1 MKDNVIMS
9 KMDWVKFFTREE
21 LVAGLEISSDYLR
34 LALLSQGKDKKS
46 SVTALAEEPL
56 KEGVLSDGL
65 IKNKEEFVMAVKRLL
80 VKSKTKIRYVIV
92 SIPENNVFSKV
103 FAFPKSIRDEKL
115 KETMELSIGFQL
127 PIKLGDVYLDWEK
140 IEGEGK
146 NEVLL
151 GAIPKS
157 VINEYVAALTP
168 TSLKIVAVEFHLL
181 SIARVMPKNDKP
193 AMVLLDKP
201 ERMTVG
207 VIKNNIL
214 RFIHTISYET
224 VPKGKLNAELKRIIN
239 FYEGEYEELYKI
251 VALKKETAETIGKI
265 NDLQVEA
272 IDIVSPFAEQNEI
285 KANAGKW
292 LVAAGAA
299 VRGALPRK
307 EDTLISLMP
316 VGTEEAYEY
325 QKAITFSNLI
335 ADMTTVASVIFL
347 AVFLVA
353 WFMMLSIQ
361 QSLSNQYAL
370 FSSLPIPTETAE
382 LEIRARHLKYLVSK
396 TDEIVKSTPMW
407 SSTITEI
414 RAMTVPGI
422 ILSNLVVNLP
432 ETPITLQGTAKDRDA
447 INLLKRTFEVS
458 SSFAGVNVP
467 LTSLEKKIEIP
478 FSISFQ
484 LKDSQSVYLK

>member
-1 MKDNVIMS
+1 
-9 KMDWVKFFTREE
+9 MDWVKFFTREE

-207 VIKNNIL
+207 VIKNNI
-214 RFIHTISYET
+214 
-224 VPKGKLNAELKRIIN
+224 
-239 FYEGEYEELYKI
+239 
-251 VALKKETAETIGKI
+251 
-265 NDLQVEA
+265 
-272 IDIVSPFAEQNEI
+272 
-285 KANAGKW
+285 
-292 LVAAGAA
+292 
-299 VRGALPRK
+299 
-307 EDTLISLMP
+307 
-316 VGTEEAYEY
+316 
-325 QKAITFSNLI
+325 
-335 ADMTTVASVIFL
+335 
-347 AVFLVA
+347 
-353 WFMMLSIQ
+353 
-361 QSLSNQYAL
+361 
-370 FSSLPIPTETAE
+370 
-382 LEIRARHLKYLVSK
+382 
-396 TDEIVKSTPMW
+396 
-407 SSTITEI
+407 
-414 RAMTVPGI
+414 
-422 ILSNLVVNLP
+422 
-432 ETPITLQGTAKDRDA
+432 
-447 INLLKRTFEVS
+447 
-458 SSFAGVNVP
+458 
-467 LTSLEKKIEIP
+467 
-478 FSISFQ
+478 
-484 LKDSQSVYLK
+484 